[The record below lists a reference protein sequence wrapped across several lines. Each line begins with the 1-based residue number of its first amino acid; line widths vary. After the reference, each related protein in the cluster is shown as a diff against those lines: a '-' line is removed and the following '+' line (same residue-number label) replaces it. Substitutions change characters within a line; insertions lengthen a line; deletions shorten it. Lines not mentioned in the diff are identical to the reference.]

1 MKTSEFRAMLSEL
14 AAIHQAAGDQDSAKA
29 LRKLMELF
37 DGRPEQKI
45 TTFMSQIRVARGL

>member
-1 MKTSEFRAMLSEL
+1 MLSEL